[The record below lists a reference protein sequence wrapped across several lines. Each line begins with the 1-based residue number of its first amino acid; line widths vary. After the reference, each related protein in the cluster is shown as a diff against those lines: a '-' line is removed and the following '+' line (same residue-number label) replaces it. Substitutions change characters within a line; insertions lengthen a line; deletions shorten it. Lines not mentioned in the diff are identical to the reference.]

1 VREITE
7 MYTSLRCI
15 PLSLGVGHGYFLSY
29 LKRFSQDYE
38 SDICNKC
45 QMQSKQTPYHLILE
59 CPRYGISRDSTI
71 GKLEPSKRN
80 LYFLNSNGI
89 TVLIEFL
96 KETKIAT
103 RKWLLLEEE

>member
-1 VREITE
+1 
-7 MYTSLRCI
+7 
-15 PLSLGVGHGYFLSY
+15 
-29 LKRFSQDYE
+29 
-38 SDICNKC
+38 
-45 QMQSKQTPYHLILE
+45 MQSKQTPYHLILE

-80 LYFLNSNGI
+80 LYFLYSNGI
-89 TVLIEFL
+89 PVLIEFL